1 MPETIFRIT
10 SADNCLFFSFSFL
23 VYFHHHRAKRASG
36 EKNLMIRVNFC
47 KLEIDKIKKKIRRI
61 LLLLLNKIER
71 EISCFLKHLAI
82 SGKSIKSC
90 MASFSPLTTTTTT
103 TTIKSIVKFYPC
115 LSRIIIIIFVLCFW
129 KESEFLEIL

>member
-61 LLLLLNKIER
+61 LLLNKIER